1 MPKIKVNGRE
11 LDVAAGK
18 TVIQACFDAGIFVP
32 HYCWH
37 PGLTPAGNCRMCL
50 VKVAMPAPAPPP
62 RGLSIACM
70 TPVAEGMDVTT
81 ESADVAKG
89 RQDVLE
95 FLLINHPL
103 D

>member
-11 LDVAAGK
+11 LEVAAGK

-50 VKVAMPAPAPPP
+50 VKVAMPPPAPPQP
-62 RGLSIACM
+62 ASSSSSPSRADAHPQAC
-70 TPVAEGMDVTT
+70 VTARVY
-81 ESADVAKG
+81 SG
-89 RQDVLE
+89 RKC
-95 FLLINHPL
+95 LLKAAL
-103 D
+103 AR